1 MRTRTP
7 LLAVPALLTL
17 LATAACGGG
26 DGGGGGSAAGG
37 GQPRPG
43 GDLRF
48 AIQVDSGCIDPQQVG
63 NNDALNIGRQ
73 LVDSLTVQDPASGEV
88 RPWLAQSWEVSP
100 DATTFTFRLRSGATF
115 SDGAPVDSAAV
126 KANLD
131 GVVALG
137 AKAQLGSTYL
147 AGYTGTRTP
156 DPLTA
161 VVTFSQP
168 SAQFLQA
175 TSTMSL
181 GLLSPAT
188 VAADPATRCDG
199 STLAGSGPFTVGSY
213 RRDAEVVLEK
223 RAGYDWAPDGAGHT
237 GEAYLDSITFQVVPE
252 SSVRTGSLASDQ
264 IDATTSIAAQDL
276 PQFDR
281 DGFWTERRANPGIPY
296 NFFPNSSR
304 PLFSDARVRQALSK
318 AVDREE
324 VASILNPGD
333 VAVSSA
339 LSASTPLAP
348 DDSALLARDVDG
360 AAALL
365 EEAGW
370 REGPDGVR
378 VKDGQRLTF
387 TVTFWQPVSAALELI
402 QQQVREVGID
412 LQLKQA
418 TVAEQQAQ
426 QASGDYDVLLYNL
439 TRSDPDVLRTVFAQS
454 ARNVA
459 QRPRGP
465 LDDLLDGQA
474 GTLDADR
481 RGELV
486 AQASQQL
493 LTEAYSIPL
502 FELSTVIAA
511 SADVHD
517 LEFEGSSRLWFHDA
531 WLSS

>member
-26 DGGGGGSAAGG
+26 GSGDAAADAGR
-37 GQPRPG
+37 PRPG
-43 GDLRF
+43 GDLRL

-88 RPWLAQSWEVSP
+88 RPWLARSWEVSP
-100 DATTFTFRLRSGATF
+100 DATSFTFHLRSGATF
-115 SDGAPVDSAAV
+115 SDGTPVDSAAV

-131 GVVALG
+131 GIVALG

-147 AGYTGTRTP
+147 AGYAGTQTP
-156 DPLTA
+156 DPQTA

-175 TSTMSL
+175 SSTMSL

-199 STLAGSGPFTVGSY
+199 STLVGSGPFTVGSY
-213 RRDAEVVLEK
+213 TRDTEVVLDK
-223 RAGYDWAPDGAGHT
+223 RAGYGWAPEGARHT
-237 GEAYLDSITFQVVPE
+237 GEAYLDSITYQVVPE

-264 IDATTSIAAQDL
+264 VDATTGIASQDL
-276 PQFDR
+276 AQFEGE
-281 DGFWTERRANPGIPY
+281 GFWTERRANPGIPY
-296 NFFPNSSR
+296 NFFPNESR

-318 AVDREE
+318 AVDRAE

-348 DDSALLARDVDG
+348 DDSALLAHDPDG

-365 EEAGW
+365 EQAGW
-370 REGPDGVR
+370 TEGADGIR
-378 VKDGQRLTF
+378 TKDGQRLTF
-387 TVTFWQPVSAALELI
+387 TVSFWQPVSAALELV

-412 LQLKQA
+412 LQLKQS
-418 TVAEQQAQ
+418 TVAEQNAQ

-439 TRSDPDVLRTVFAQS
+439 TRSDPDVLRTVFADT
-454 ARNVA
+454 ARDVNRRPHAAVDDALAA
-459 QRPRGP
+459 Q
-465 LDDLLDGQA
+465 A
-474 GTLDADR
+474 ATLDPAR
-481 RGELV
+481 RTELV

-493 LTEAYSIPL
+493 LAEAHSIPL

-511 SADVHD
+511 SSKVHD
-517 LEFEGSSRLWFHDA
+517 LQFEGSSRLWFHDA